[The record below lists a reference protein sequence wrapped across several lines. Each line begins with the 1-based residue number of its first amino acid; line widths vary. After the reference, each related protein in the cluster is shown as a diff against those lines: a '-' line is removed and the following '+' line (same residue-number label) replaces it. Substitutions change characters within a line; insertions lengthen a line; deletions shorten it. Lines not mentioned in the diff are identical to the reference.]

1 MHRVPAPLLF
11 LFSGVTQYVGAGL
24 AVGLFTVVPAT
35 AVAWSRIAVA
45 AVILL
50 AWGRPWRT
58 RWDGPTLRAALLFGV
73 VLAAMNC
80 TFYASLDYL
89 PLGNAVAI
97 EFVGPVLVGALT
109 GRGVRERV
117 AIALALV
124 GVVLLAGITL
134 TSGDDGAVVG
144 IVLVLAAAACWAGY
158 ILLGRKVSRQST
170 GLGPLAVGMAA
181 GAVVFAP
188 FFGPSSVPLF
198 TDWGYLAALVGIA
211 VASSVVPYGIDQV
224 VLRRLR
230 PAQFSIL
237 LAIWPASALLV
248 GAVMLRQVPH
258 GLEIVG
264 LVLVSVAIALTGRT
278 PAPSADRPGETPT
291 DPEADGVPPRAG

>member
-45 AVILL
+45 AVVLV
-50 AWGRPWRT
+50 AWARPWRT
-58 RWDGPTLRAALLFGV
+58 RWDGPALRSAILFGV

-80 TFYASLDYL
+80 TFYASLEHL

-124 GVVLLAGITL
+124 GVILLAGVTV
-134 TSGDDGAVVG
+134 TSGDDGAVLG

-158 ILLGRKVSRQST
+158 ILLGRKVSRQGS

-188 FFGPSSVPLF
+188 FFGASSVPLVSG
-198 TDWGYLAALVGIA
+198 WGYLAALVGIA
-211 VASSVVPYGIDQV
+211 VASSVVPYAIDQV
-224 VLRRLR
+224 ALRRLR

-248 GAVMLRQVPH
+248 GAVMLRQLPH

-264 LVLVSVAIALTGRT
+264 LLLVSVAIALTGRA
-278 PAPSADRPGETPT
+278 PAPSPERDPAQTGT
-291 DPEADGVPPRAG
+291 D